1 MKRNFTLYFFLFLYA
16 SINFTSAANAQCGAG
31 YTAAQLNW
39 DHIDF
44 LPSNNVRYTSFYP
57 SAAFPYSQNF
67 TIGTRKVN
75 FAMAP
80 QASIT
85 LNGENGTNTAHAGS
99 FATAGDDV
107 QFTTTVAT
115 ASTITMRFDA
125 DVTNVRFSLFDLDN
139 SQRITL
145 TATNTASAAQN
156 ITAALANAGSG
167 LGIAGSGTATVV
179 INTPGGGYAS
189 TDNNG
194 TANITIAG
202 PVRQIVIS
210 LNNAAGDIWLSDIDA
225 CVTGTFPTGYQQI
238 SRPFTGQ
245 PQYVITVVNNNVYY
259 VDPTNGRG
267 YFLFN
272 EPGHD
277 RLNSMAY
284 DPYKRIV
291 YYTYSLTDRVGL
303 NPADDWVL
311 KKYDVDSKTISVVSA
326 DVRTLGIPLYESGV
340 ESGAATFYNG
350 SLYMG
355 IEGYTGT
362 SGTGSYA
369 ASRKSTIWKIDFDAA
384 GNAIAPAA
392 QVWGVTADDGTN
404 AQNIHDWSDF
414 GISNGI
420 LTDFDGSQSGGIDF
434 YQFNM
439 MTGVRINYAPVGV
452 IPRQVSIGWD
462 EKLYNVDAN
471 ISLYN
476 GTNGVGTLYPIFAP
490 LGPTIPIG
498 ASVASWGDAAG
509 PYRPFLDFGD
519 APATYDPDPWSPAC
533 HDTLTPTVA
542 GTRRKMRLGPN
553 EDLEWLKRGF
563 TTIEDNYEDGLAFV
577 PIFSPISGSYLTQV
591 SVFNNTDSNATVRGW
606 LDFNGNGLFDAAESS
621 LPVTVVPNAATQNI
635 WLSWPSTPSSL
646 GTGSFTYLRIRIT
659 SASYNMGAANST
671 GYYNRGEV
679 EDYRVVVDNTVL
691 GIPLLSFDATTVNNE
706 KVKLQWSANEE
717 PGYLGYNIQRSNGTN
732 WEHVA
737 FVPASQ
743 LTGQFDY
750 ELVDDNPYNGISSYR
765 VVLNETNGMTRFSTI
780 RAVRITGDPPTV
792 SVSLYPNPATDK
804 ATISINGVPEEQAG
818 YIRVIDANNNNVL
831 DQKMTMSRGSN
842 VIEIPLPASLHDGI
856 YIVHVSMKSAVIS
869 KKLILRR

>member
-1 MKRNFTLYFFLFLYA
+1 MEKNFTLYFFLLIV
-16 SINFTSAANAQCGAG
+16 SINITPRAHAQCGAG

-44 LPSNNVRYTSFYP
+44 LPSNNVRYTSFYT
-57 SAAFPYSQNF
+57 SSAFPYSQNF

-125 DVTNVRFSLFDLDN
+125 DVTNVKFSLFDLDN
-139 SQRITL
+139 SQRVTI

-156 ITAALANAGSG
+156 VTAALANAGSG

-179 INTPGGGYAS
+179 INTPGGGYAN

-194 TANITIAG
+194 TANITVAG
-202 PVRQIVIS
+202 PVRQIVIT

-225 CVTGTFPTGYQQI
+225 CVTGAFPTGYQAI

-245 PQYVITVVNNNVYY
+245 PQYVITVVNSSVYY

-267 YFLFN
+267 YFLFR

-303 NPADDWVL
+303 DPQDDWVL
-311 KKYDVDSKTISVVSA
+311 KKYDVDAKTISVVSP

-350 SLYMG
+350 SLYLG

-362 SGTGSYA
+362 TGTGSYA

-384 GNAIAPAA
+384 GNPIAPAA

-414 GISNGI
+414 GISNGV
-420 LTDFDGSQSGGIDF
+420 LTDFDGSASGDIDF
-434 YQFNM
+434 YQVNL
-439 MTGVRINYAPVGV
+439 MTGVETNYIPVGL

-462 EKLYNVDAN
+462 EKLYNVDAA

-476 GTNGVGTLYPIFAP
+476 GTTGVGTPFSIFSP
-490 LGPTIPIG
+490 LGPTIPVG
-498 ASVASWGDAAG
+498 GSTSWGDAAG

-553 EDLEWLKRGF
+553 EDLEWLKKGF
-563 TTIEDNYEDGLAFV
+563 TTVEDNYEDGLAFV
-577 PIFSPISGSYLTQV
+577 PIFSPFSGTYLTQV

-606 LDFNGNGLFDAAESS
+606 LDYNGNGFFDAAESS
-621 LPVTVVPNAATQNI
+621 VPITVAPSALTQTI
-635 WLSWPSTPSSL
+635 WLNWPSTPSTL
-646 GTGSFTYLRIRIT
+646 AANTYTYLRIRIT
-659 SASYNMGAANST
+659 SASYNMAAANST

-679 EDYRVVVDNTVL
+679 EDYRVLVDNGVL
-691 GIPLLSFDATTVNNE
+691 AIPLLSFDASTVNNE
-706 KVKLQWSANEE
+706 KVKLQWSTNEE
-717 PGYLGYNIQRSNGTN
+717 PGFVGYNVQRSNGLT

-737 FVPASQ
+737 FVEASQ
-743 LTGQFDY
+743 STGQFSY
-750 ELVDDNPYNGISSYR
+750 ELVDDNPFNGTSSYR
-765 VVLNETNGMTRFSTI
+765 IVLNETNGMARFSPV
-780 RAVRITGDPPTV
+780 RAVKITDESPVITA
-792 SVSLYPNPATDK
+792 SLYPNPANDK
-804 ATISINGVPEEQAG
+804 TTVTVTGISEDQPA
-818 YIRVIDANNNNVL
+818 YIRIIDVNNNNVL
-831 DQKMTMSRGSN
+831 DRKMSLARGTTS
-842 VIEIPLPASLHDGI
+842 IEIPLTPSMHDGI
-856 YIVHVSMKSAVIS
+856 YIVRITMKSTVIS
-869 KKLILRR
+869 KKLVVRRN